1 MREYKFQ
8 NYNNLKYAYQF
19 DQILCNMALDMLTQD
34 ITNNITINFIK
45 EIIPYNMAAI
55 YMCQNISVY
64 TNYPAII
71 GLSENIV
78 EFQKDMI
85 EKMKEVLKSTK
96 GYINSSQNVNMY
108 VGQYFNLTQ
117 SLVNNM
123 KKSARTPNINLDF
136 INEMILYYKGGME
149 IENNVLKYYI
159 DPKLKRIVEE
169 SIVAQN
175 EIVRKIKDM
184 ENMHKK

>member
-108 VGQYFNLTQ
+108 IGQYFKLTQ
-117 SLVNNM
+117 NMINNM
-123 KKSARTPNINLDF
+123 KNVARNQNINLDF
-136 INEMILYYKGGME
+136 TNQMILHYEGGIE

-159 DPKLKRIVEE
+159 DPRLKKIIEDNILLQKRMVEE
-169 SIVAQN
+169 MRN
-175 EIVRKIKDM
+175 LEKM
-184 ENMHKK
+184 